1 MELDS
6 RKLQILRAIVDE
18 YILSAS
24 PVGSKSLS
32 QSSDMK
38 WSSATIRNEMAD
50 LETLGYL
57 AQPHTSAGRIPSEK
71 AYRLYVDRMMRHAH
85 LSDEENRLLS
95 AYFRAH
101 VNGVDAV
108 LRETAKALSEIT
120 HYTAVVM
127 MPDIGVNR
135 LKHLQLIPL
144 TEGKALAV
152 VVTDAGVSQNTVI
165 DIPFDVEPAE
175 LDRISK
181 AVTARFRDCRMSAV
195 SSQLVREFG
204 GELSA
209 RADFVESLLSRL
221 CESQRSDRRMV
232 ELSGATNMLEF
243 PEYSDVN
250 KAKTFLATV
259 EQGDSMYRMLKKAS
273 SMEFTVTIGSENEQK
288 GLKDCSVVTASYR
301 VNGTPVGS
309 FGVIGPTRMDYARV
323 LSILKNVQSNLGTI
337 LQSYLKEE

>member
-1 MELDS
+1 MGSIRAEGKKLIFQRKDELTV
-6 RKLQILRAIVDE
+6 IEPYGANCLRTRITRNANVMDEKWTVQDPVTEEVPDIVDE
-18 YILSAS
+18 GLI
-24 PVGSKSLS
+24 
-32 QSSDMK
+32 Q
-38 WSSATIRNEMAD
+38 
-50 LETLGYL
+50 
-57 AQPHTSAGRIPSEK
+57 
-71 AYRLYVDRMMRHAH
+71 
-85 LSDEENRLLS
+85 
-95 AYFRAH
+95 
-101 VNGVDAV
+101 
-108 LRETAKALSEIT
+108 
-120 HYTAVVM
+120 VV
-127 MPDIGVNR
+127 
-135 LKHLQLIPL
+135 
-144 TEGKALAV
+144 
-152 VVTDAGVSQNTVI
+152 
-165 DIPFDVEPAE
+165 FDVEPAE